1 MPEGEVYQAVES
13 PRGEMGYYIVSDG
26 SAKPYRVHMR
36 SACLANMQALPK
48 MCEGNLMAD
57 VVAAIGS
64 IDIVLGEIDQVG
76 MKFSEQFETRFAEM
90 LTHYPTKR
98 SVLVPTLLYAQDEV
112 GFLSDE
118 VIAELATRLELTELE
133 VRNVISYYSMLTTK
147 PRGKYNVQVCTNIA
161 CLLRGGEEL
170 LEHCEKKLGIGHKG
184 TTPDGMFSLEEVEC
198 IGACSW
204 APAVQVN
211 YDFHEN
217 LTHGKDGQGS
227 GRVQAERNAVE
238 NW

>member
-1 MPEGEVYQAVES
+1 M
-13 PRGEMGYYIVSDG
+13 RFSD
-26 SAKPYRVHMR
+26 
-36 SACLANMQALPK
+36 
-48 MCEGNLMAD
+48 
-57 VVAAIGS
+57 
-64 IDIVLGEIDQVG
+64 
-76 MKFSEQFETRFAEM
+76 QFETRFAEM

-112 GFLSDE
+112 GYLTDE
-118 VIAELATRLELTELE
+118 VISELASRVDLTELE

-170 LEHCEKKLGIGHKG
+170 LDHCKDRLGIGNKG

-204 APAVQVN
+204 APAMQVN
-211 YDFHEN
+211 YAFHEN
-217 LTHGKDGQGS
+217 LT
-227 GRVQAERNAVE
+227 AEKMDKVLDE
-238 NW
+238 YKKKGTQ

>member
-1 MPEGEVYQAVES
+1 
-13 PRGEMGYYIVSDG
+13 
-26 SAKPYRVHMR
+26 
-36 SACLANMQALPK
+36 MQ
-48 MCEGNLMAD
+48 
-57 VVAAIGS
+57 
-64 IDIVLGEIDQVG
+64 
-76 MKFSEQFETRFAEM
+76 FSQEFETRFAEI

-118 VIAELATRLELTELE
+118 VIQEIASRLELTELD

-161 CLLRGGEEL
+161 CMLRGGEEL
-170 LEHCEKKLGIGHKG
+170 YAHCRKKFGISHKG
-184 TTPDGMFSLEEVEC
+184 TTPDGTFTLEEVEC

-217 LTHGKDGQGS
+217 LTIDKLDKVLDGYKK
-227 GRVQAERNAVE
+227 
-238 NW
+238 

>member
-1 MPEGEVYQAVES
+1 
-13 PRGEMGYYIVSDG
+13 
-26 SAKPYRVHMR
+26 
-36 SACLANMQALPK
+36 
-48 MCEGNLMAD
+48 
-57 VVAAIGS
+57 
-64 IDIVLGEIDQVG
+64 
-76 MKFSEQFETRFAEM
+76 MKFSDEFETRFATM

-98 SVLVPTLLYAQDEV
+98 SALVPTLLYAQDEV
-112 GFLSDE
+112 GFMGDE
-118 VIAELATRLELTELE
+118 VIAELAQRLDLTELE

-161 CLLRGGEEL
+161 CMLVGGEEL
-170 LEHCEKKLGIGHKG
+170 LEHCEKKLGIGNKG

-217 LTHGKDGQGS
+217 LT
-227 GRVQAERNAVE
+227 NAKMDQVLDE
-238 NW
+238 YRKKGTQ

>member
-1 MPEGEVYQAVES
+1 M
-13 PRGEMGYYIVSDG
+13 RFSD
-26 SAKPYRVHMR
+26 
-36 SACLANMQALPK
+36 
-48 MCEGNLMAD
+48 
-57 VVAAIGS
+57 
-64 IDIVLGEIDQVG
+64 
-76 MKFSEQFETRFAEM
+76 QFERRFSEM

-118 VIAELATRLELTELE
+118 VIAELAARLSLTELD
-133 VRNVISYYSMLTTK
+133 VRNVITYYSMLTTK
-147 PRGKYNVQVCTNIA
+147 PRGKFNVQVCTNIA

-170 LEHCEKKLGIGHKG
+170 LDHCKKRLGIGHKG
-184 TTPDGMFSLEEVEC
+184 TTADGVFSLEEVEC

-217 LTHGKDGQGS
+217 LTHEEMDKVIEDYRRKG
-227 GRVQAERNAVE
+227 VH
-238 NW
+238 